1 MICVENTIHQNYFS
15 KLNTHDTEQLKKKM
29 MMMMMML
36 ILLQLLN
43 VASMDPSTIR
53 WTKGYDFGEE
63 AHPHAGVETFDG
75 GFLMVGTLRFIH
87 TRTHTLKH
95 THTHTH
101 THTHKHTHDNRRR
114 NEIR

>member
-15 KLNTHDTEQLKKKM
+15 KLNTHDTEQLKKKKK
-29 MMMMMML
+29 MMMMML

-63 AHPHAGVETFDG
+63 AHPHAGVETLDG

-95 THTHTH
+95 TH
-101 THTHKHTHDNRRR
+101 DNRRR